1 MEKEKRKKIKLK
13 NDVKTIV
20 LYLLL
25 FPLITKLFYFKNL
38 ELFLIYVVCY
48 TVNLLYII
56 AIINDKKLK

>member
-1 MEKEKRKKIKLK
+1 MKKEKRKKIKLK
-13 NDVKTIV
+13 KDVKTIA

-25 FPLITKLFYFKNL
+25 FPLITKLFYFKTL

-48 TVNLLYII
+48 TVNLLYIV